1 MAARKTLEAKSGHSL
16 PYTQEVDDT
25 NHDVPVKKTEMF
37 VQTIFYLGNDMLHT
51 HRHTQGRTA
60 DVSFDGNLV
69 GSIPT
74 KCFNISSSIICLG
87 N

>member
-51 HRHTQGRTA
+51 HTHTQTHTGT
-60 DVSFDGNLV
+60 DS
-69 GSIPT
+69 
-74 KCFNISSSIICLG
+74 
-87 N
+87 